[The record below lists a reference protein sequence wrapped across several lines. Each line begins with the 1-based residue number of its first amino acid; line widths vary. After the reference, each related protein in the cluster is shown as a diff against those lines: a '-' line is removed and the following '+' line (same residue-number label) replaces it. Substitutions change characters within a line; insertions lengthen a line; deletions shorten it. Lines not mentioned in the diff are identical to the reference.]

1 MKKAS
6 IFVAALLLATAGVQ
20 AQEQETTTYGPQ
32 AGSFGVELN
41 FTPFGN
47 SVFST
52 QGIKVRYFFNERMAI
67 RGTIDF
73 TASPRTDLSYSVIN
87 QGTADEREVEY
98 KSKSSTGSFA
108 IAPGFEYHFASF
120 KRGSAYA
127 GAEVG
132 FGVQTASYKLTNDYN
147 DASTT
152 IKGANYDVTG
162 SGATGNR
169 ASTSFGA
176 GLFTGVDFYVF
187 KNLYVGAELG
197 LRFTTT
203 TEGKVTVKTTDNLG
217 DTLLEETIDDHARS
231 SSFGFFCEP
240 SFRLGW
246 TF

>member
-1 MKKAS
+1 MKKLS
-6 IFVAALLLATAGVQ
+6 ILVAGLLLATAGVQ
-20 AQEQETTTYGPQ
+20 AQETETTTFGPQ

-52 QGIKVRYFFNERMAI
+52 QGIKVRYFFNEKMAI

-73 TASPRTDLSYSVIN
+73 SASPRTDFSYDVVN
-87 QGTADEREVEY
+87 QGTPDEREVEY
-98 KSKSSTGSFA
+98 KSKSNTGSFS

-120 KRGSAYA
+120 KRGSVYA
-127 GAEVG
+127 GAEIG
-132 FGVQTASYKLTNDYN
+132 FGLQTASYKLTNDDN
-147 DASTT
+147 DATTT
-152 IKGANYDVTG
+152 IKGASYDITDG
-162 SGATGNR
+162 SITGNR

-203 TEGKVTVKTTDNLG
+203 TESKVTVKTTDNVG
-217 DTLLEETIDDHARS
+217 DTVLDETIDDFARS

>member
-6 IFVAALLLATAGVQ
+6 IVVAALLLATAGVQ
-20 AQEQETTTYGPQ
+20 AQENETTFGPQ

-52 QGIKVRYFFNERMAI
+52 QGVKVRYFFNEKMAI

-73 TASPRTDLSYSVIN
+73 SASPRTDFSYQTTGV
-87 QGTADEREVEY
+87 GDDLREVEY
-98 KSKSSTGSFA
+98 KSKSNTGSFS

-120 KRGSAYA
+120 KRGSVYA
-127 GAEVG
+127 GAEIG
-132 FGVQTASYKLTNDYN
+132 FGLQTASYKLTNDDN
-147 DASTT
+147 DATT
-152 IKGANYDVTG
+152 IIKGASYDITDG
-162 SGATGNR
+162 SITGNR

-203 TEGKVTVKTTDNLG
+203 TEGKVTVKTTDNVG
-217 DTLLEETIDDHARS
+217 DTVLDETIDDFGRS